1 MENKDAMNIIAV
13 IRNPTTNK
21 STEQREALRMAWVAL
36 QQQEE
41 RENPKPLTLEQLKE
55 RVGKW
60 IWKQSL
66 TGHFNGWKR
75 LEKYIADHPKDF
87 HYGERWLAYDH
98 PPKEAE

>member
-1 MENKDAMNIIAV
+1 
-13 IRNPTTNK
+13 
-21 STEQREALRMAWVAL
+21 
-36 QQQEE
+36 
-41 RENPKPLTLEQLKE
+41 
-55 RVGKW
+55 VGKW